1 MKFALF
7 ALIASAAA
15 IRITASKAPCVSM
28 GESNNIFGEVDTNHN
43 GEVSKAE
50 LTVAVTRYLKENN
63 IHPTP
68 AQVAEFTKAA
78 ETDAGK
84 DHQLNKT
91 EFNEL
96 ANQVCAYIES

>member
-15 IRITASKAPCVSM
+15 IRITASEGPCVSM

-50 LTVAVTRYLKENN
+50 LTVAVKHYLQKHN

-68 AQVAEFTKAA
+68 AQVA
-78 ETDAGK
+78 
-84 DHQLNKT
+84 
-91 EFNEL
+91 
-96 ANQVCAYIES
+96 